1 MAAAGRWLTGVV
13 LTALAGSLARSLAPK
28 GRGEAAVRLAA
39 GLLLAMA
46 VLGPLGSLTGFS
58 ADLGLED
65 LTYDAGQQAARW
77 RGENEAALSAII
89 EERCASYIWDKA
101 DRLGLACR
109 VEVRCAPGEG
119 GLPLPDTVTVT
130 GPRSEALSAWIQEE
144 VGIPA
149 EKQIWL
155 EEDTWSGNEEKNGP

>member
-13 LTALAGSLARSLAPK
+13 LTAFAGSLARSPAPK
-28 GRGEAAVRLAA
+28 GRGEAAVRLAS
-39 GLLLAMA
+39 GLLLALA
-46 VLGPLGSLTGFS
+46 VLQPLGSLAGAS
-58 ADLGLED
+58 ADLGLAD
-65 LTYDAGQQAARW
+65 LTRDAQEQAERW
-77 RGENEAALSAII
+77 RGENQAALSAII

-109 VEVRCAPGEG
+109 VSVRCAPGEG
-119 GLPLPDTVTVT
+119 GVPLPDTVTVA
-130 GPRSEALSAWIQEE
+130 GPYSEALSAWIQEE

>member
-13 LTALAGSLARSLAPK
+13 LTAFAGSLARSLAPK
-28 GRGEAAVRLAA
+28 GRGEAAVRLAS
-39 GLLLAMA
+39 GLLLALA
-46 VLGPLGSLTGFS
+46 VLQPLGSLAGAS
-58 ADLGLED
+58 ADLGLAD
-65 LTYDAGQQAARW
+65 LTRDAQEQAERW
-77 RGENEAALSAII
+77 RGENQAALSAII

-109 VEVRCAPGEG
+109 VSVRCAPGEG
-119 GLPLPDTVTVT
+119 GVPLPDTVTVA
-130 GPRSEALSAWIQEE
+130 GPYSEALSAWIQEE

>member
-13 LTALAGSLARSLAPK
+13 LTAFAGSLARSLAPK
-28 GRGEAAVRLAA
+28 GRGEAAVRLAS
-39 GLLLAMA
+39 GLLLALA
-46 VLGPLGSLTGFS
+46 VLRPLGSLAGAS
-58 ADLGLED
+58 ADLGLAD
-65 LTYDAGQQAARW
+65 LTRDAQEQAERW
-77 RGENEAALSAII
+77 RGENQAALSAII

-109 VEVRCAPGEG
+109 VSVRCAPGEG
-119 GLPLPDTVTVT
+119 GVPLPDTVTVA
-130 GPRSEALSAWIQEE
+130 GPYSEALSAWIQEE